1 MGLPFVL
8 RRWDADTVRKAL
20 SANEHALIPD
30 LHPVESNKIAWSLED
45 TLVRKGWQ
53 KPELSEDFVAGQ
65 AQFQARI
72 PLPQLTPEQRADRE
86 SPEFEQ
92 AVEEVLMR
100 MDSTSRRQTR
110 KSTRSE
116 LSITSGGLDDV
127 AAWQMLYEET
137 AERDNFTGRPQSYF
151 ESMMH
156 SLNESDRK
164 SV

>member
-1 MGLPFVL
+1 MG
-8 RRWDADTVRKAL
+8 W
-20 SANEHALIPD
+20 E
-30 LHPVESNKIAWSLED
+30 
-45 TLVRKGWQ
+45 Q
-53 KPELSEDFVAGQ
+53 PEMTEDFGSGQ

-72 PLPQLTPEQRADRE
+72 PLPELSAEQRADRE

-116 LSITSGGLDDV
+116 LSITSGGLDEV
-127 AAWQMLYEET
+127 AAWQTLYEET

-151 ESMMH
+151 ETMMH